1 MCCKTTWYDTHSKQ
15 RRHTH
20 TRGFAHHQ
28 ACSCV
33 TLSSWLQVPVAR
45 CVYAVLA
52 RPDSEPHKPLAQQ
65 LFDLAQER
73 SSPAGR
79 FLKVY
84 GAIRS
89 EKEAQRVER
98 KRIRKMEAV
107 LDPALAAQRRI
118 KATKAK
124 RYAF

>member
-1 MCCKTTWYDTHSKQ
+1 M
-15 RRHTH
+15 
-20 TRGFAHHQ
+20 
-28 ACSCV
+28 
-33 TLSSWLQVPVAR
+33 AR

-124 RYAF
+124 RCAFRMVEELVGWLFQANRQTFMHVVCLSRAAQGSKEAQDG